1 MGKRRQATVMGRLE
15 VKRAWNGGALRYFVA
30 TLMPLRPFAS
40 IAFLHHG
47 GPFCLIDECR
57 KCSLRLFR
65 AALRKRGPPRE
76 PSQTRQERSLRPA
89 RHQRQD
95 TKDLLLSKR
104 ALAQIAKSGAS
115 IEVTEG

>member
-1 MGKRRQATVMGRLE
+1 MEWRGVTLLRRDAHALE
-15 VKRAWNGGALRYFVA
+15 ALRVD
-30 TLMPLRPFAS
+30 R
-40 IAFLHHG
+40 FLHHG

-104 ALAQIAKSGAS
+104 ALAEIAKSGGLQFQFNSKVAGGAS